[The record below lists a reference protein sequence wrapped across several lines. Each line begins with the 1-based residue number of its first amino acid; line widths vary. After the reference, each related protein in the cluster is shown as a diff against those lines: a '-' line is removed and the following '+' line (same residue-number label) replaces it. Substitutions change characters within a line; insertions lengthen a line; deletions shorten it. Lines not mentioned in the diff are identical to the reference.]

1 MRCAACHHVGM
12 FTPTSPLTYRPW
24 PAIAVSAL
32 LVAVLASIVNAI
44 VATIAIALGLDA
56 AASHGL
62 EAFSYIPLTI
72 IGAVAG
78 AVGWHL
84 VNRYA
89 PRPGRVLSWLV
100 PLALFVSWTPD
111 LYVALDTGWPNAIA
125 LMIMHTLTVVI
136 AVLVFRWR
144 MPLKAARPGTR
155 PSEAA

>member
-1 MRCAACHHVGM
+1 MS
-12 FTPTSPLTYRPW
+12 TPTSPLSYRPL

-44 VATIAIALGLDA
+44 VATITITLGLDA

-62 EAFSYIPLTI
+62 EAFAYVPLTV
-72 IGAVAG
+72 IGAVGG

-84 VNRYA
+84 VNRHA

-100 PLALFVSWTPD
+100 PLALLLSWTPD
-111 LYVALDTGWPNAIA
+111 IYVALDTGWPNALA

-144 MPLKAARPGTR
+144 MPLKVA
-155 PSEAA
+155 

>member
-1 MRCAACHHVGM
+1 MS
-12 FTPTSPLTYRPW
+12 TPTSPVTYHPW

-32 LVAVLASIVNAI
+32 LVAVVASIVNAI

-62 EAFSYIPLTI
+62 EAFSYIPLTV
-72 IGAVAG
+72 IGAVG
-78 AVGWHL
+78 AAIGWHL

-89 PRPGRVLSWLV
+89 PRPGRVLRWLV
-100 PLALFVSWTPD
+100 PLALLISWTPD
-111 LYVALDTGWPNAIA
+111 IYVALDAGWPNAIA

-144 MPLKAARPGTR
+144 MPLKVA
-155 PSEAA
+155 

>member
-1 MRCAACHHVGM
+1 MGM
-12 FTPTSPLTYRPW
+12 STPTSPLTYRPG

-62 EAFSYIPLTI
+62 EAFAYIPLTV
-72 IGAVAG
+72 IGAVAS

-84 VNRYA
+84 VNRYT
-89 PRPGRVLSWLV
+89 PRPRRVLTWLV
-100 PLALFVSWTPD
+100 PLALLLSWSPD
-111 LYVALDTGWPNAIA
+111 IYVALDRGWPNALA

-136 AVLVFRWR
+136 AVLVYRWR
-144 MPLKAARPGTR
+144 MPLKETAR
-155 PSEAA
+155 